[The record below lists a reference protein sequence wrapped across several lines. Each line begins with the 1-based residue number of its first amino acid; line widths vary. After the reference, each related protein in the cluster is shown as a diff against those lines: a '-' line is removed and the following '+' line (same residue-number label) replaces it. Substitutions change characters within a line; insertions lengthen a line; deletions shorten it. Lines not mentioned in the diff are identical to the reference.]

1 MNNMTLGE
9 LKKMMQ
15 QETADAGLN
24 GSCEFNRHN
33 QSGNGSRGMMCGD
46 EGERRFGSSRSNV
59 SPLLLMDDITAD
71 QLGNMTLNQI
81 RALKQEKMNE
91 LGNMTLGQIRLL
103 EQQKMQ
109 ERNNMTFGELKNKE
123 QERREVARIIGSV
136 QIAGQDDLL
145 DCGSQHGMDGERG
158 PGQGRMA
165 RDH

>member
-15 QETADAGLN
+15 QEPADAGLN
-24 GSCEFNRHN
+24 GSCEFNKHN
-33 QSGNGSRGMMCGD
+33 QSGNCSRGMMCGD
-46 EGERRFGSSRSNV
+46 DGERRFGSSRSNV

-81 RALKQEKMNE
+81 KALKQKKMNE
-91 LGNMTLGQIRLL
+91 LSNMTLGQIRLL
-103 EQQKMQ
+103 EQQRMQ
-109 ERNNMTFGELKNKE
+109 KRDNMTFGELKNKE
-123 QERREVARIIGSV
+123 QERHEVARIIGLV
-136 QIAGQDDLL
+136 QIAGQDNLP